1 MELLDLCCQSVI
13 FDLVAPHNLGQL
25 TFEFFEIGLL
35 FLFFVLNF
43 LEKPL
48 EGFLYINR
56 ELLSLCEMK
65 TFSDAS
71 SLSFQLSAK
80 R

>member
-1 MELLDLCCQSVI
+1 
-13 FDLVAPHNLGQL
+13 LGQL
-25 TFEFFEIGLL
+25 AFELLEIGLL
-35 FLFFVLNF
+35 FLLVILNLLKKLLKRF
-43 LEKPL
+43 LC
-48 EGFLYINR
+48 IDR